1 MTPPHPNEHQPPQGV
16 AKPSTTDGVQ
26 ALVKARRRGRK
37 RAFFFTLGLGIS
49 DLILWILL
57 YLGISKVTGSYNA
70 ISAEALLIP
79 IAVLMF
85 CMALVRGYHYRTD
98 FASLRY
104 ASEQLISCLFGYFVA
119 GFLLFVVAS
128 FGPSPTS
135 SRGIFTATVFLFA
148 LLSLLARR
156 IYWFGVTGADGAGKF
171 LVIIDGVIG
180 PVFCRDYLASGQPEQ
195 MRHIA
200 ANRDLL
206 GTPVPDGTG
215 RTLLVEA
222 GHLLPHFDRES
233 ANDYEAVVVAADL
246 ARLDPSVLRRLSE
259 IHFRELPVYSTESF
273 YENYWKR
280 LPLELVGPEWPL
292 EADFSLVQ
300 HSIYTSIKRVVDFL
314 VALIALIIASPV
326 MILCALIIRLTE
338 GGSPFYSQPRVG
350 LHGIPFTLYKLRSMR
365 PGSDKG
371 NAYTTEG
378 DSRVTPLG
386 SFLRKTRLDELPQ
399 LWNVLRG
406 DMSMIGPRA
415 EWVRLVEGYEQEIP
429 NYNYRHLVRPGIT
442 GWAQVNY
449 PYGASLE
456 DTLQKLS
463 YDLYYIRNFSLRL
476 DAEVILK
483 TLHVMLF
490 GKGR

>member
-1 MTPPHPNEHQPPQGV
+1 MTPPHPNEHQPPR
-16 AKPSTTDGVQ
+16 ADMTPSTAGMEP
-26 ALVKARRRGRK
+26 APVKARRRGRK
-37 RAFFFTLGLGIS
+37 RAFFFALGLGVS
-49 DLILWILL
+49 DLVLWVIL
-57 YLGISKVTGSYNA
+57 YLGISKVTGSYNQ

-79 IAVLMF
+79 ITVLMF

-104 ASEQLISCLFGYFVA
+104 ASEQLISCLFAYFVA
-119 GFLLFVVAS
+119 GFLLFVIAS
-128 FGPSPTS
+128 FGPYPTS
-135 SRGIFTATVFLFA
+135 SRGIFTLAVVLFA
-148 LLSLLARR
+148 LLSLFLRR
-156 IYWFGVTGADGAGKF
+156 IYWFGAETTGGVRKL
-171 LVIIDGVIG
+171 LVIIDDALG
-180 PVFCRDYLASGQPEQ
+180 PVFCRDYLASGQQEQ
-195 MRHIA
+195 VRHVA
-200 ANRDLL
+200 ANRLLL
-206 GTPVPDGTG
+206 GSPVPDGTG
-215 RTLLVEA
+215 RTLVVEA
-222 GHLLPHFDRES
+222 GHLLPHFDHES

-246 ARLDPSVLRRLSE
+246 SKLEPSVLRRLSE
-259 IHFRELPVYSTESF
+259 IHFRELPVYSMESF

-280 LPLELVGPEWPL
+280 LPLGLVGPGWPL

-300 HSIYTSIKRVVDFL
+300 HSIYTSIKRVFDFL
-314 VALIALIIASPV
+314 VALIALIIASPI
-326 MILCALIIRLTE
+326 MLLCALIIRVTE
-338 GGSPFYSQPRVG
+338 GGSPFYSQPRMG

-386 SFLRKTRLDELPQ
+386 GFLRKTRLDELPQ

-429 NYNYRHLVRPGIT
+429 NYHYRHLVRPGIT

-476 DAEVILK
+476 DAEVLLK
-483 TLHVMLF
+483 TLHEMLF

>member
-1 MTPPHPNEHQPPQGV
+1 MIPPHPNNAENPPV
-16 AKPSTTDGVQ
+16 ASGTLP
-26 ALVKARRRGRK
+26 AARRRKGRK
-37 RAFFFTLGLGIS
+37 KAFFFAVGLAVS
-49 DLILWILL
+49 DLILWFLL
-57 YLGISKVTGSYNA
+57 YLGLSKVTGSYNK
-70 ISAEALLIP
+70 ISVDALLMP

-85 CMALVRGYHYRTD
+85 CMALIRGYHYRTD

-104 ASEQLISCLFGYFVA
+104 ASEQLISCLFAYFIA
-119 GFLLFVVAS
+119 AFILFVIAS
-128 FGPSPTS
+128 FGPYPTS
-135 SRGIFTATVFLFA
+135 SRGIFTLAVVLFA
-148 LLSLLARR
+148 LLSLLTRR
-156 IYWFGVTGADGAGKF
+156 IYWFGAEATGGVRKF
-171 LVIIDGVIG
+171 LVIIDDVLG

-195 MRHIA
+195 VRHIA
-200 ANRDLL
+200 ADRSLL
-206 GTPVPDGTG
+206 GSPVPDGTG
-215 RTLLVEA
+215 RTLVVEA
-222 GHLLPHFDRES
+222 GHLLPHFDHES

-246 ARLDPSVLRRLSE
+246 SKLEPAVLRRLSE

-273 YENYWKR
+273 YETYWKR
-280 LPLELVGPEWPL
+280 LPLGLVGPGWPL

-300 HSIYTSIKRVVDFL
+300 HSIYTSIKRVFDFL
-314 VALIALIIASPV
+314 VALIALIIAAPIV
-326 MILCALIIRLTE
+326 FLFALIIRLT
-338 GGSPFYSQPRVG
+338 GGGGPFYSQPRVG
-350 LHGIPFTLYKLRSMR
+350 LHGVPFTLFKLRSMR

-386 SFLRKTRLDELPQ
+386 AFLRKTRLDELPQ

-415 EWVRLVEGYEQEIP
+415 EWVRLVEGYERDIP
-429 NYNYRHLVRPGIT
+429 NYHYRHLVRPGIT

-476 DAEVILK
+476 DAEVLLK

>member
-1 MTPPHPNEHQPPQGV
+1 MIPPHPNNAENPPV
-16 AKPSTTDGVQ
+16 ASGTLPVS
-26 ALVKARRRGRK
+26 RRRKGRK
-37 RAFFFTLGLGIS
+37 KAFFFAVGLAVS
-49 DLILWILL
+49 DLILWFLL
-57 YLGISKVTGSYNA
+57 YLGLSKVTGSYNR
-70 ISAEALLIP
+70 ISADALLMP
-79 IAVLMF
+79 IVVLMF
-85 CMALVRGYHYRTD
+85 CMALIRGYHYRTD

-104 ASEQLISCLFGYFVA
+104 ASEQLISCLFAYFIA
-119 GFLLFVVAS
+119 AFILFVIAS
-128 FGPSPTS
+128 FGPYPTS
-135 SRGIFTATVFLFA
+135 SRGIFTLAVVLFA
-148 LLSLLARR
+148 LLSLLTRR
-156 IYWFGVTGADGAGKF
+156 IYWFGAEATGGVRKF
-171 LVIIDGVIG
+171 LVIIDDVLG

-195 MRHIA
+195 VRHIA
-200 ANRDLL
+200 ADRSLL
-206 GTPVPDGTG
+206 GSPVPDGTG
-215 RTLLVEA
+215 RTLVVEA
-222 GHLLPHFDRES
+222 GHLLPHFDHES
-233 ANDYEAVVVAADL
+233 ANEYEAVVVAADL
-246 ARLDPSVLRRLSE
+246 SKLDPAVLRRLSE

-273 YENYWKR
+273 YETYWKR
-280 LPLELVGPEWPL
+280 LPLGLVGPGWPL

-300 HSIYTSIKRVVDFL
+300 HSIYTSIKRVFDFL
-314 VALIALIIASPV
+314 VALIALIIAAPIV
-326 MILCALIIRLTE
+326 FLCALIIRLTE

-350 LHGIPFTLYKLRSMR
+350 LHGVPFTLFKLRSMR

-386 SFLRKTRLDELPQ
+386 AFLRKTRLDELPQ

-415 EWVRLVEGYEQEIP
+415 EWVRLVEGYEREIP
-429 NYNYRHLVRPGIT
+429 NYHHRHLVRPGIT

-476 DAEVILK
+476 DAEVLLK